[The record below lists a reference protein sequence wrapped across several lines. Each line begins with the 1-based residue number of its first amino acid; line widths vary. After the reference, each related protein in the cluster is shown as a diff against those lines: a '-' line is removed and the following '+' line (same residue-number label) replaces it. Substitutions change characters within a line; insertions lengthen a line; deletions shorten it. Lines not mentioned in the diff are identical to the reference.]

1 MRPPPF
7 SLEFLHCYSSLIKQY
22 IAMNLAPLDYP
33 REDVFFE
40 LKNCPMVFSFS
51 VKSQQ
56 AETTD
61 ISASNFL

>member
-1 MRPPPF
+1 
-7 SLEFLHCYSSLIKQY
+7 
-22 IAMNLAPLDYP
+22 MNLAPLDSP